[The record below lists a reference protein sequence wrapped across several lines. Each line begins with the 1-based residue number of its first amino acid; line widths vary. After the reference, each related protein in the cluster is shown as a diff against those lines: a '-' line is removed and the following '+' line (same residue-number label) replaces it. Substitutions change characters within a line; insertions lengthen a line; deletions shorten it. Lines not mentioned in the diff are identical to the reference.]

1 MRLVKRDQV
10 CCLGARGGESRKL
23 RGLELGSMFQSLL
36 RGPRGVR
43 VGLYMLIDAA
53 LAATAVFMAFVLRL
67 EHRWSEFL
75 SEVPWLYAAA
85 IAATLATFWSFGL
98 YRSPVRFATSAIIYR
113 VFQAGTVASALI
125 MASVYLLHDGV
136 VPRGAMVIL
145 WGLLVALTGA
155 IRMMARDLVRWYG
168 VSGNRVPVAIYG
180 AGSPGH
186 QLATALRHGSEF
198 RPVAFID
205 DAQQKLGQS
214 VGGIAVFE
222 SSNLDR
228 LIEEKGIKEV
238 LLAVPAASRARQR
251 EIVAMLSRSPVVVR
265 VVPSVEDIAS
275 GRRKVEELRRIEI
288 GDILGRESVAP
299 MPELVSRAIRGRS
312 VLVTG
317 AGGSIGSELCRN
329 VFRHQPKRLV
339 LVENSEFALYSIS
352 KELGELN
359 ASSRLNIELV
369 AILANVCDRD
379 QLFRTMQSCDIEEVF
394 HAAAYKHVPL
404 VEQNAVE
411 GVRNNVFGTLQCAL
425 AAQDAG
431 VDTFVLISTDKAVR
445 PTNVMGA
452 TKRLAEMIL
461 QALADQSTKPR
472 FCMVRFGNVLASS
485 GSVVPLFNE
494 QIAKGG
500 PITVTHPEITR
511 YFMTIPEAASLVVQ
525 ASAMAGHGDVFVLD
539 MGEPIRIADLA
550 QRMVHLAG
558 LRVRDEKTPTGDI
571 EIAYSGM
578 RPGEKLHE
586 ELLIG
591 SNVEGTEHPMIM
603 RAREEKLDWAQMQP
617 LLARLEVACDSYDTG
632 MVLRILGEAVSGY
645 TPDARS
651 LEGLGS
657 IADRLRVIRGGRLE
671 GDLDGAIQQA
681 AS

>member
-1 MRLVKRDQV
+1 M
-10 CCLGARGGESRKL
+10 GGI
-23 RGLELGSMFQSLL
+23 FQRLL

-43 VGLYMLIDAA
+43 VGLYMLIDGA
-53 LAATAVFMAFVLRL
+53 LAAAAVFLAFVLRL
-67 EHRWSEFL
+67 EYRWSEFL
-75 SEVPWLYAAA
+75 AQVPWLFGAA
-85 IAATLATFWSFGL
+85 IVATVASFWSFGL
-98 YRSPVRFATSAIIYR
+98 YRSPVRFATSAIFYR
-113 VFQAGTVASALI
+113 VFQAATVASALL
-125 MASVYLLHDGV
+125 MASVYLIHDGV
-136 VPRGAMVIL
+136 LPRGAMVIL
-145 WGLLVALTGA
+145 WGLLIVLTGA
-155 IRMMARDLVRWYG
+155 VRIVIRDIVRSRG
-168 VSGNRVPVAIYG
+168 ISGKRVPIAIYG
-180 AGSPGH
+180 AGSAGH

-198 RPVAFID
+198 RPVVFVD
-205 DAQQKLGQS
+205 DARHKHGQS
-214 VGGIAVFE
+214 VGGIPVYGSE
-222 SSNLDR
+222 DLER
-228 LIEEKGIKEV
+228 LIEEKGLKEI
-238 LLAVPAASRARQR
+238 LLAVPAASRTRRR
-251 EIVAMLSRSPVVVR
+251 EIVETLTRYPVVVR

-288 GDILGRESVAP
+288 EDILGRESVAA
-299 MPELVSRAIRGRS
+299 MPQLLTRAVQARS

-317 AGGSIGSELCRN
+317 AGGSIGSELCR
-329 VFRHQPKRLV
+329 VIFKQRPDRLV
-339 LVENSEFALYSIS
+339 MVENSEFALYSIN
-352 KELGELN
+352 KELEEMN
-359 ASSRLNIELV
+359 ASTRSGIELV
-369 AILANVCDRD
+369 AILANVGDRD
-379 QLFRTMQSCDIEEVF
+379 RMFSTMRTWNVQEVF
-394 HAAAYKHVPL
+394 HAAAYKHVPI

-431 VDTFVLISTDKAVR
+431 VDTFILISTDKAVR

-461 QALADQSTKPR
+461 QALADKSPKPR

-485 GSVVPLFNE
+485 GSVVPRFSE

-525 ASAMAGHGDVFVLD
+525 AGAMAGHGDVFVLD

-558 LRVRDEKTPTGDI
+558 LRVRDERSPNGDI
-571 EIAYSGM
+571 EIVYTGM

-603 RAREEKLDWAQMQP
+603 RAHEEKLDWVEMQP
-617 LLARLEVACDSYDTG
+617 LLARLAAACDSYDIVG
-632 MVLRILGEAVSGY
+632 VRRMLGEVVSGY
-645 TPDARS
+645 APGARS
-651 LEGLGS
+651 LESVGS
-657 IADRLRVIRGGRLE
+657 IEERLRVIRGGRVDE
-671 GDLDGAIQQA
+671 DARESIKRT